1 MEEKEMTV
9 EQVKSAANEQIA
21 LLYQKLQEANMNN
34 VFKRLDYLF
43 RMMEGNFSTRVKALA
58 SVEIEKIVLGDTKE
72 KKEEK

>member
-72 KKEEK
+72 KTEEK